1 MDIPALITSIL
12 LLAIPLIFAITMHE
26 AAHGKMALMCGD
38 TTAKVLG
45 RITLN
50 PIKHIDPIGTILVP
64 LGLFFL
70 SSQSGGFVP
79 IFGWAKPVPVSIGNL
94 RNPHR
99 DQFWVAI
106 AGPAAN
112 LFMAIAWIILYKISG
127 KINNEFFQLIN
138 LMANY
143 GIFINIVLMVLNM
156 LPVLPLDGGRVLQS
170 LLPRHLAYKFAST
183 EQYGMIALIAL
194 LLPIINGT
202 SVLSLILSPVL
213 QFINQLL

>member
-1 MDIPALITSIL
+1 VSIIL
-12 LLAIPLIFAITMHE
+12 SVLVLAPPLIFAITLHE
-26 AAHGKMALMCGD
+26 AAHGRMALACGD

-64 LGLFFL
+64 IALFII
-70 SSQSGGFVP
+70 STQSGGFVP

-106 AGPAAN
+106 AGPLAN
-112 LFMAIAWIILYKISG
+112 LLMAFGWYILYLFTKSMEIG
-127 KINNEFFQLIN
+127 LLQIFTQ
-138 LMANY
+138 MAYY
-143 GIFINIVLMVLNM
+143 GVFINIVLMVLNM

-170 LLPRHLAYKFAST
+170 LLSKRLAYKFAIT
-183 EQYGMIALIAL
+183 ERYGLFAIIFL
-194 LLPIINGT
+194 LFPIINGR
-202 SVLSLILSPVL
+202 SILSLILSPVI
-213 QFINQLL
+213 QAVSNLL